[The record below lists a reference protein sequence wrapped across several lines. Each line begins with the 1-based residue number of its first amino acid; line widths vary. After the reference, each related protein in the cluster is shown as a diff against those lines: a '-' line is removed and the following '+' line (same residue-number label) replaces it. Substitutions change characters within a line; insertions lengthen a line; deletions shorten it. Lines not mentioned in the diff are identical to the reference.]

1 MSIIIKYG
9 ILFEVEVRHAYYA
22 ETCAQDFEIEPTP
35 ECAEML
41 SRLGFVFRKSNC
53 GFKIFVQVVPETNP
67 AQVANPP
74 GHGSLK
80 FSFMMLL
87 RNSYFGNISGI
98 AAYKPSYQ
106 IFYFSNLYEDIE
118 AGRRYLGDQVDGT
131 RVGNPLNFI
140 KTEVLNYKFPNPVN
154 SASFTLEDV
163 FGNNYQLEK
172 PEFSFPNPADETS
185 SFQHNL
191 GAIPGMKSGR
201 FLMTDNQAGSQAFY
215 YNPALFGKDIFG
227 IIEIFT
233 NTNDFTNPQNN
244 LVPETY
250 RFIENDALSG
260 KGNYTVGFEA
270 SQIKW
275 MYVCRKNQDNTG
287 NGISVD
293 MLTVEGPV
301 VFSKSGGD
309 DIIERRILSDDPI
322 PASDQQ
328 VNVILKHNGI
338 KIRDLPNPAM
348 GSALK
353 TENNEIYYEMYI
365 YV

>member
-1 MSIIIKYG
+1 MIIKYDV
-9 ILFEVEVRHAYYA
+9 LFEVEVRHTYYTEA
-22 ETCAQDFEIEPTP
+22 CALDFDIEPTP
-35 ECAEML
+35 ECAEL
-41 SRLGFVFRKSNC
+41 LGRLGFVIRRSNC

-67 AQVANPP
+67 AQLANPP
-74 GHGSLK
+74 GDGSLK
-80 FSFMMLL
+80 FSFMMSL
-87 RNSYFGNISGI
+87 RNSYFGNISEI
-98 AAYKPSYQ
+98 ADYKPSYQ
-106 IFYFSNLYEDIE
+106 IFYFSNLNEDIE
-118 AGRRYLGDQVDGT
+118 DDRSYLGDHMDGA
-131 RVGNPLNFI
+131 RVGNPVNFI
-140 KTEVLNYKFPNPVN
+140 KTEVINYKFANPVN
-154 SASFTLEDV
+154 AAAFTLEDI

-172 PEFSFPNPADETS
+172 AEFSFSNPSDETT

-191 GAIPGMKSGR
+191 GAVPGMKSGR
-201 FLMTDNQAGSQAFY
+201 YLLADNQAGSLPFY
-215 YNPALFGKDIFG
+215 YNPPLYGKNVFG

-233 NTNDFTNPQNN
+233 NTNDFTNPSNN

-275 MYVCRKNQDNTG
+275 MYVCRKNKDNTG

-293 MLTVEGPV
+293 NLTVEGPV

-309 DIIERRILSDDPI
+309 DIEERRILSDDPI
-322 PASDQQ
+322 VASDQL

-338 KIRDLPNPAM
+338 KIRDLPKPAM

-353 TENNEIYYEMYI
+353 TDNNEIYYEMYI